1 MRKQISKKVLKCIS
15 KLDKE
20 LQYAVIDGLEKG
32 GGDLVRAVKNLD
44 DDAAESFIKTAS
56 KQGDSFYDYLKS
68 LDESYLNE
76 LVASSKADIDKISKW
91 NKQPNYELYVRD
103 KSVYDN
109 PKYFEQTTGKT
120 IWPT

>member
-1 MRKQISKKVLKCIS
+1 MGGY
-15 KLDKE
+15 DDTAE
-20 LQYAVIDGLEKG
+20 LFV
-32 GGDLVRAVKNLD
+32 
-44 DDAAESFIKTAS
+44 KTAS

-76 LVASSKADIDKISKW
+76 LVSSSKADIDKISKW

-109 PKYFEQTTGKT
+109 PKYFFRIFKKKTGMTPEQYRE
-120 IWPT
+120 IL